1 MTVSTEIGG
10 KEPRPDGVRLG
21 RPQSYRVRSDAG
33 QALVEF
39 LVVVPVLLL
48 LFFGIVELGAAWRT
62 SQVITNTAREGA
74 RQAVLPTGTQAR
86 VDSIV
91 NDRLVSA
98 GLNPADA
105 LVEIVCTAGAGACF
119 PGAPGQS
126 TEVRISYPH
135 SFILLGPIA
144 EMATGG
150 GNDTWGTVTLQSSFA
165 MRNE

>member
-105 LVEIVCTAGAGACF
+105 LV
-119 PGAPGQS
+119 
-126 TEVRISYPH
+126 
-135 SFILLGPIA
+135 
-144 EMATGG
+144 
-150 GNDTWGTVTLQSSFA
+150 
-165 MRNE
+165 